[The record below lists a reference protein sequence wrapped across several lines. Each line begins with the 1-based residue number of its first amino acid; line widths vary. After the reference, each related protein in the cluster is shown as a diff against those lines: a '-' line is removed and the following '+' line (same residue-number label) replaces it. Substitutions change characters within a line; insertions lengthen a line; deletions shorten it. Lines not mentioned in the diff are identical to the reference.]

1 MAPKNSHGVTN
12 LRATG
17 FCLRRLARVIVSAG
31 SLPLQPC
38 RHSMQQR
45 LCSLFWAL
53 ELHFAKVSCCS
64 LSGRIER
71 QGKGR
76 DMRGK
81 RSPLPLRCLLL
92 LGEKQGFQHNWNC
105 YSLSAARLPSSTPTS
120 LRISPENPYVKKA
133 HTLNEPPYTI
143 LLTSA
148 SFLSDYNSI
157 QYISEI
163 IL

>member
-105 YSLSAARLPSSTPTS
+105 YSLSAARPPSSTPTS

-157 QYISEI
+157 QYISET

>member
-53 ELHFAKVSCCS
+53 ELPFAKVSCCS

-92 LGEKQGFQHNWNC
+92 LGEKQGFQYNWNC
-105 YSLSAARLPSSTPTS
+105 YSLSAARPPAQLHAYQPKNLARKPLRKESSHTEWTP
-120 LRISPENPYVKKA
+120 LYNPTGFCFFFVR
-133 HTLNEPPYTI
+133 L
-143 LLTSA
+143 
-148 SFLSDYNSI
+148 
-157 QYISEI
+157 
-163 IL
+163 